1 MLSPTPLILITQLIQ
16 ARNHGDIE
24 TAVALFE
31 TNATLVVSPGNV
43 VQGEEAL
50 RASLIQYKSLN
61 ANFEATHSFVEAGD
75 LALHCS
81 HWSLIGIDPAGNA
94 IKITS
99 SSADVLRRQ
108 PDGNW
113 RVALDNPWGTSLA
126 TPLPTA
132 TSNCSENYES

>member
-1 MLSPTPLILITQLIQ
+1 MYSPTPQILITQLIE

-24 TAVALFE
+24 TAVALYE
-31 TNATLVVSPGNV
+31 TNATLVASPGNV

-50 RASLIQYKSLN
+50 RASLIRYRSLN
-61 ANFEATHSFVEAGD
+61 ASFEATHSFVEAGD

-81 HWSLIGIDPAGNA
+81 HWSLRGTDPADNS
-94 IKITS
+94 IKIAN

-113 RVALDNPWGTSLA
+113 RLALDNPWGTSLA
-126 TPLPTA
+126 TPLPTII
-132 TSNCSENYES
+132 SK